1 MQFVRN
7 GPDVPERLLQAH
19 EDGRV
24 VFFCGAGIS
33 YPAGLPGFAGLVEA
47 LYDKLSVMR
56 DAEQQAAIDTKRFDM
71 AIGLLENG
79 IVGGREKVRGELP
92 NILTPNLGASGA
104 TATRT
109 ATHDALLTLSR
120 NREGRTRLVTTNFDR
135 LFEEAIRGANLDV
148 ERFQAP
154 MLPVPKDQWDG
165 LVYLHGLLSEKP
177 SAQEL
182 DRLVVSS
189 GDFGLA
195 YLIERWAARFV
206 GELFRNYTV
215 CFVGYSIDDPVL
227 RYMTDALAA
236 DRLLGGSPLE
246 MFAFGSYSRS
256 RENEQTNRWKAKNV
270 TPILHREYRRHRYLH
285 GTLHEW
291 AKTYRDGI
299 LGKEQIVARYASS
312 RLLASTRRDD
322 FVGRMLWAL
331 SDPSGLPAKRFADH
345 DPVPS
350 LDWLDPLGE
359 ERYGRAD
366 LSRFGVMPHAD
377 GKDELKFSLIRRPS
391 SYTRAPRMTLVGDGA
406 AGSGWDYV
414 MFNLARWLTRH
425 LDDPKLMLWLTERGG
440 RLRHQFAGLVERRL
454 GELDKLESG
463 GNTGELDRIR
473 DNAPRAIPRP
483 AMRTLWQL
491 MLAGRMKSS
500 SSFDIDQWRPRF
512 GRDGFTAASRLELR
526 DLLTPRIALRKP
538 IRWDGDG
545 EYPDESKR
553 VGKPVD
559 WDIVLSSDHV
569 HSALPDLCESPR
581 WPEALPDLLD
591 DSTALLRDAMDLMRE
606 LGGADDKNDW
616 SYMHQPSIDEHPQ
629 NRGSDDWTALIELTR
644 DAWLETAT
652 SAPERARLTAEAW
665 CLVKYPVFRR
675 LAFFAAAHENII
687 PPRQGFDWLLT
698 DDCRWLWSVETRR
711 ETVRLLVK
719 LASDLDTESLTA
731 LEQAVLAGPP
741 RAMYRDDLDDQRW
754 SRIVDRG
761 IWFRLAKMNE
771 TGAALGTDARAKF
784 DELTSRYPD
793 WRIQEENRDEF
804 SFWIGDASERIRFVF
819 TPRGRREL
827 MGWIRRNPKI
837 PQRPNEDDWGRRCH
851 TDFPT
856 TACVLCALARDGDW
870 RPVDRWR
877 EALRAWSEEKHLKR
891 SWRYMAPVL
900 ASAPDDV
907 LQSLSHGVSGWL
919 MDIAEP
925 FDHHEALFFDLCRRV
940 LAIDDGDDAN
950 GDENDFT
957 GRAIDHPIGQV
968 TEALLNW
975 WHRSRLEDGQG
986 LPDRL
991 KPIFTE
997 LCDARVDKFRHGR
1010 VFLAPHVVT
1019 LFRVDREWA
1028 ERHMLPLF
1036 DWRRCETEA
1045 RAAWE
1050 GFLWSPRLYRPLME
1064 SIKEPFLDTARH
1076 YEALDRHGRQYA
1088 ALLTYTALDLG
1099 DTFTVRE
1106 LAAATEALPE
1116 EGLRHAADTLA
1127 RALDG
1132 SGDRRAEYWRN
1143 RALPY
1148 LRRIWPKSRDLKTP
1162 AISEALGK
1170 VCIAAGD
1177 EFPEA
1182 LEELRHWLQPP
1193 QHPGLMIL
1201 RLRKFGLCGKF
1212 PVDALAFLHLVI
1224 DREPPGPNSL
1234 ADCLEQIKTAKPQL
1248 EDEQP
1253 FQRLS
1258 ELLRR

>member
-33 YPAGLPGFAGLVEA
+33 YPAGLPGFKGLVTD
-47 LYDKLSVMR
+47 LYDNLSITPDV
-56 DAEQQAAIDTKRFDM
+56 EQRAAIKAKRFDM

-79 IVGGREKVRGELP
+79 IVGGREKVRRELA

-104 TATRT
+104 T

-135 LFEEAIRGANLDV
+135 LFEEAIHGANLDV

-154 MLPVPKDQWDG
+154 MLPVPKDRWDG

-227 RYMTDALAA
+227 RYMMDALAA
-236 DRLLGGSPLE
+236 DRLLGGSSLE

-256 RENEQTNRWKAKNV
+256 KEDEQTNGWKAKNV
-270 TPILHREYRRHRYLH
+270 TPILYREYRRHRYLH

-312 RLLASTRRDD
+312 RPLASTRQDD

-331 SDPSGLPAKRFADH
+331 SDPSGLPAERFADH

-350 LDWLDPLGE
+350 LDWLEPLGE
-359 ERYGRAD
+359 EHYGRTD
-366 LSRFGVMPHAD
+366 LIRFGVMPHANE
-377 GKDELKFSLIRRPS
+377 GDEPAFSLIRRPS
-391 SYTRAPRMTLVGDGA
+391 PYTRAPWMTLVGDGA
-406 AGSGWDYV
+406 AGSGWDLV
-414 MFNLARWLTRH
+414 MFNLARWLPRH
-425 LDDPKLMLWLTERGG
+425 LDDPKLMLWLTKHGG
-440 RLRHQFAGLVERRL
+440 RLRREFAELVEWRL
-454 GELDKLESG
+454 EELGTLESS
-463 GNTGELDRIR
+463 GNMNELHRIR

-483 AMRTLWQL
+483 AMRTLWRL

-500 SSFDIDQWRPRF
+500 PPSNTYRWWHRLE
-512 GRDGFTAASRLELR
+512 RDGFTATLRLELR
-526 DLLTPRIALRKP
+526 DLLTPRIALHKP

-559 WDIVLSSDHV
+559 WNIVLSSDHV
-569 HSALPDLCESPR
+569 HSALYDLCESSR
-581 WPEALPDLLD
+581 WPEALPSLLD

-606 LGGADDKNDW
+606 LGGANDESDW
-616 SYMHQPSIDEHPQ
+616 SFVHQPSIGEHPQ
-629 NRGSDDWTALIELTR
+629 NKSFRDWTALIELTR

-687 PPRQGFDWLLT
+687 PPRQGFDWLLA

-711 ETVRLLVK
+711 ETIRLLIK
-719 LASDLDTESLTA
+719 LAPDLDTESLTT

-741 RAMYRDDLDDQRW
+741 RAMYKDDLDDQRW
-754 SRIVDRG
+754 SRIVDQE

-771 TGAALGTDARAKF
+771 TDTALGTDARAKF
-784 DELTSRYPD
+784 DELISRYPD
-793 WRIQEENRDEF
+793 WRLQEEDRDEF
-804 SFWIGDASERIRFVF
+804 PVWMGDGSELSRFMA
-819 TPRGRREL
+819 TPRRRRDLAEWL
-827 MGWIRRNPKI
+827 KQHPGKDVW
-837 PQRPNEDDWGRRCH
+837 QDDDWSRRCRD
-851 TDFPT
+851 DFST
-856 TACVLCALARDGDW
+856 TVCALRALVQDDTW
-870 RPVDRWR
+870 PADRWR
-877 EALRAWSEEKHLKR
+877 EALQVWSEKNLIKL
-891 SWRYMAPVL
+891 SWRHIAPVL
-900 ASAPDDV
+900 VDAPDDV
-907 LQSLSHGVSGWL
+907 LRLIAHDIGWWL
-919 MDIAEP
+919 RNVAKT
-925 FDHHEALFFDLCRRV
+925 FDSNETLLLDLCRRI
-940 LAIDDGDDAN
+940 LALEYQDGADEDTDDLL
-950 GDENDFT
+950 T
-957 GRAIDHPIGQV
+957 RAINHPVGRV
-968 TEALLNW
+968 TEALLHW
-975 WHRSRLEDGQG
+975 WLRSPLEDGQG
-986 LPDRL
+986 LPDKL
-991 KPIFTE
+991 KPTFTE
-997 LCDARVDKFRHGR
+997 LCDVRTDKFRHGR
-1010 VFLAPHVVT
+1010 VLLTAHVVT

-1050 GFLWSPRLYRPLME
+1050 GFFWSPRLYRPLME

-1088 ALLTYTALDLG
+1088 ALLTLAALDLG
-1099 DTFTVRE
+1099 DTFTVKE
-1106 LAAATEALPE
+1106 LAAATAALPE
-1116 EGLRHAADTLA
+1116 EGLRHVADALA
-1127 RALDG
+1127 RDLDG
-1132 SGDRRAEYWRN
+1132 SGDRRAEYWRY

-1148 LRRIWPKSRDLKTP
+1148 LRSIWPKFRDLKTP
-1162 AISEALGK
+1162 AISEDLGK

-1177 EFPEA
+1177 EFPKA
-1182 LEELRHWLQPP
+1182 LKELRHWLQPP

-1212 PVDALAFLHLVI
+1212 PEDALAFLHLVI
-1224 DREPPGPNSL
+1224 GRELLGPNDL

-1258 ELLRR
+1258 ELLPR

>member
-33 YPAGLPGFAGLVEA
+33 YPAGLPDFAGLVEA
-47 LYDKLSVMR
+47 LYDKLTVMR

-71 AIGLLENG
+71 AIDLLENG

-92 NILTPNLGASGA
+92 NILTPDPDASGA
-104 TATRT
+104 TT
-109 ATHDALLTLSR
+109 THDALLTLSR

-135 LFEEAIRGANLDV
+135 LFEGAIRGANLDV

-154 MLPVPKDQWDG
+154 MLPVPKDRWDG
-165 LVYLHGLLSEKP
+165 LVYLHGLLSVEP

-256 RENEQTNRWKAKNV
+256 KEDEQTNGLKAKNV
-270 TPILHREYRRHRYLH
+270 TPILYLECDCHRYLH
-285 GTLHEW
+285 KTLSEW
-291 AKTYRDGI
+291 KKTYRDGI
-299 LGKEQIVARYASS
+299 LGKEQIVARYASW
-312 RLLASTRRDD
+312 RPPASTRQDD
-322 FVGRMLWAL
+322 FVGRMRQDDFVGRVLWAL
-331 SDPSGLPAKRFADH
+331 SDPSGLPAERFADH

-350 LDWLDPLGE
+350 LDWLEPLGE
-359 ERYGRAD
+359 KRYGRTD
-366 LSRFGVMPHAD
+366 LIRFGVMPHANE
-377 GKDELKFSLIRRPS
+377 GDEPKFSLIRRPS
-391 SYTRAPRMTLVGDGA
+391 PYKHAPWMTLTDDGA
-406 AGSGWDYV
+406 ARSGWDNV
-414 MFNLARWLTRH
+414 MRNLARWLTRH
-425 LDDPKLMLWLTERGG
+425 LDDPELMLRLTVRGG
-440 RLRHQFAGLVERRL
+440 RLRREFAELVERRL

-473 DNAPRAIPRP
+473 ENAPRAIPRP
-483 AMRTLWQL
+483 AMRTLWRL

-500 SSFDIDQWRPRF
+500 SPFDIRQWRPRF

-553 VGKPVD
+553 VGKLVD
-559 WDIVLSSDHV
+559 WDIVLSSDDV
-569 HSALPDLCESPR
+569 RSALPDLRESPR
-581 WPEALPDLLD
+581 WLEALPGLLD
-591 DSTALLRDAMDLMRE
+591 DFGALLRDAMDLMRE
-606 LGGADDKNDW
+606 LGGADDKSDR
-616 SYMHQPSIDEHPQ
+616 SYIHQPSIDEHPQ
-629 NRGSDDWTALIELTR
+629 NRGIHDWTALIELTR

-675 LAFFAAAHENII
+675 LAFFAAAHENTI
-687 PPRQGFDWLLT
+687 PPRQGFDWLLA
-698 DDCRWLWSVETRR
+698 DDCRWLWSKETRR
-711 ETVRLLVK
+711 ETIRLLIK
-719 LASDLDTESLTA
+719 LAPDLDTKSLTT

-741 RAMYRDDLDDQRW
+741 RAMYWDDLDDQRW
-754 SRIVDRG
+754 SRIVDQE

-771 TGAALGTDARAKF
+771 TGTALGTDARAKF
-784 DELTSRYPD
+784 DELTSRYPGS
-793 WRIQEENRDEF
+793 RIQEEDRDEF
-804 SFWIGDASERIRFVF
+804 PGD
-819 TPRGRREL
+819 RREL
-827 MGWIRRNPKI
+827 VGWIRRNPNT

-877 EALRAWSEEKHLKR
+877 EALWAWSEEKHLKR

-919 MDIAEP
+919 MDIARS
-925 FDHHEALFFDLCRRV
+925 FDHHEALFFDLCGRV

-957 GRAIDHPIGQV
+957 DRAIYHPVGQV

-975 WHRSRLEDGQG
+975 WRRSRLEDGQG

-997 LCDARVDKFRHGR
+997 LCDARTDKFRHGR
-1010 VFLAPHVVT
+1010 VLLAPHVVT

-1076 YEALDRHGRQYA
+1076 YEALDRHGREYV
-1088 ALLTYTALDLG
+1088 ALLTLAALDLG

-1116 EGLRHAADTLA
+1116 EGLRRAADTLA
-1127 RALDG
+1127 RALVG

-1148 LRRIWPKSRDLKTP
+1148 LRAIWPKSRDLKTP
-1162 AISEALGK
+1162 TISEALGE

-1177 EFPEA
+1177 EFPKA
-1182 LEELRHWLQPP
+1182 LKELRHWLQPLRY
-1193 QHPGLMIL
+1193 PGLMMD
-1201 RLRKFGLCGKF
+1201 RLGKSGLCGKF
-1212 PVDALAFLHLVI
+1212 PEDALAFLHLVI
-1224 DREPPGPNSL
+1224 GRELPGPNDL
-1234 ADCLEQIKTAKPQL
+1234 ADCLEQIRTAKPQL